1 MTWATTKAFW
11 WSAARRCRPYR
22 DALVYLVYGASF
34 SLLPTLSA
42 CLLWQ
47 AFGRWNGDWARL
59 LASGNLLTASAS
71 LMANAL
77 YTFRT
82 KEDSESFL
90 NSISGLIAT
99 LVIAFSCLFYAG
111 LVLVNQQILPPEVQ
125 MSPKAIISSSVIL
138 YLSALFVTYRVL
150 VVQHKKLPSSPEV
163 RDDQVRSLE
172 EEFARTR
179 E

>member
-1 MTWATTKAFW
+1 
-11 WSAARRCRPYR
+11 
-22 DALVYLVYGASF
+22 
-34 SLLPTLSA
+34 LLL
-42 CLLWQ
+42 Q
-47 AFGRWNGDWARL
+47 AFDRWNGDWARL

-77 YTFRT
+77 YAFRT

-111 LVLVNQQILPPEVQ
+111 LVLVNQQILPSDVH
-125 MSPKAIISSSVIL
+125 MSPKAVISSSVIL
-138 YLSALFVTYRVL
+138 YLSARFVTYRVL
-150 VVQHKKLPSSPEV
+150 VVQHKKLPSNPEV
-163 RDDQVRSLE
+163 RDEQVRSLE
-172 EEFARTR
+172 EEFERTH

>member
-1 MTWATTKAFW
+1 MTWTGTKEFC

-22 DALVYLVYGASF
+22 DAFVYLVYGASF

-42 CLLWQ
+42 FLLLK
-47 AFGRWNGDWARL
+47 AFDRWNGDWARL

-77 YTFRT
+77 YAFRT
-82 KEDSESFL
+82 KENSESFL

-99 LVIAFSCLFYAG
+99 LIIAFSCLFYAG
-111 LVLVNQQILPPEVQ
+111 LVLVNQQILPPDVH
-125 MSPKAIISSSVIL
+125 MSPDAVILSSVIL
-138 YLSALFVTYRVL
+138 YLCALFVTYRVL
-150 VVQHKKLPSSPEV
+150 VVQHKKLPSNPEV
-163 RDDQVRSLE
+163 RDDQVRNLE
-172 EEFARTR
+172 QEFKNTH